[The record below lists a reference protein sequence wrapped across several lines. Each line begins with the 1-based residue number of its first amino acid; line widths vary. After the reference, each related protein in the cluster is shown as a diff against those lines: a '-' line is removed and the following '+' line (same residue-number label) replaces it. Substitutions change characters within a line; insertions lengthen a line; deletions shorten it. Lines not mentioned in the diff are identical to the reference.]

1 MTLYWPRR
9 LLSPRKVTAE
19 PVYATSSGGR
29 SLTAV
34 EQIVATD
41 AGYWSIVLDE
51 IPVAG
56 PDRKKVWRA
65 MSVLLEG
72 RLNTCAV
79 PIYDYEAP
87 WPTGSAFG
95 DYTGIPFSDGALF
108 SDDGGFQQPVITAT
122 VQSAVSLGA
131 VTVAINVVSG
141 GVLSIGDHFSVA
153 NQLYRI
159 KGITSVAGAVTT
171 VTVWPPV
178 RVAMTAGQVAEFD
191 DPRQLCRLA
200 TDGEMMSGAD
210 DYAGRTLARVN
221 FVEALPDAP
230 S

>member
-9 LLSPRKVTAE
+9 LLAPRKVTAE
-19 PVYATSSGGR
+19 PVYATASGGR

-56 PDRKKVWRA
+56 AVRKKVWRA

-72 RLNTCAV
+72 RMNTCAV

-87 WPTGSAFG
+87 WPVGADYG
-95 DYTGIPFSDGALF
+95 DYTGIPFSDSALF

-122 VQSAVSLGA
+122 IQSAVSLGA
-131 VTVAINVVSG
+131 VTVPITVVSG
-141 GVLSIGDHFSVA
+141 AALEVPNHFSVA

-159 KGITSVAGAVTT
+159 KSITSVVGTLTT
-171 VTVWPPV
+171 VKVWPPV
-178 RVAMTAGQVAEFD
+178 RVAMTAGADAEFD

-230 S
+230 A

>member
-9 LLSPRKVTAE
+9 LLAPRKVTPE

-29 SLTAV
+29 SITAV

-51 IPVAG
+51 IPVAS
-56 PDRKKVWRA
+56 PAQKKVWRA

-79 PIYDYEAP
+79 PIYDDQAP
-87 WPTGSAFG
+87 WPTGLEFE
-95 DYTGIPFSDGALF
+95 DFTGIPFSDGVLF
-108 SDDGGFQQPVITAT
+108 SDDGGFQQPVISAT

-131 VTVAINVVSG
+131 ITVAINVVSG
-141 GVLSIGDHFSVA
+141 GALSIGDHFSVD
-153 NQLYRI
+153 NELYRI
-159 KGITSVAGAVTT
+159 KGLVSVVGTVTT
-171 VTVWPPV
+171 VKVWPPV
-178 RVAMTAGQVAEFD
+178 TVAMTAGQVAEFD
-191 DPRQLCRLA
+191 DPRQMCRLA
-200 TDGEMMSGAD
+200 SDGEMMSAPD

-221 FVEALPDAP
+221 FVQAKPDAP
-230 S
+230 A

>member
-9 LLSPRKVTAE
+9 LLSPRKVTPE

-51 IPVAG
+51 IPLVSAAQ
-56 PDRKKVWRA
+56 KKVWRA
-65 MSVLLEG
+65 ISVLLEG
-72 RLNTCAV
+72 RYGTIAV
-79 PIYDYEAP
+79 PIYDYGAP
-87 WPTGSAFG
+87 WPTAAQSEI
-95 DYTGIPFSDGALF
+95 TGIPFSDQSLF
-108 SDDGGFQQPVITAT
+108 SDESGFSQPQISAT
-122 VQSAVSLGA
+122 VNADVLLGA
-131 VTVAINVVSG
+131 ATVEINLVYG
-141 GVLSIGDHFSVA
+141 AVLEAGQHFSVV

-159 KGITSVAGAVTT
+159 KSITSVVGAVTT
-171 VTVWPPV
+171 LTVWPPV
-178 RVAMTAGQVAEFD
+178 RVAMTAGGVAEFD

-230 S
+230 A

>member
-9 LLSPRKVTAE
+9 LLAPRKVTAE

-56 PDRKKVWRA
+56 AVRKKVWRA

-72 RLNTCAV
+72 RMNTCAV

-87 WPTGSAFG
+87 WPSGGTYA
-95 DYTGIPFSDGALF
+95 DLPGIPFSDGALF
-108 SDDGGFQQPVITAT
+108 SDDTGFAQPAITAT
-122 VQSAVSLGA
+122 VQSAVALGA
-131 VTVAINVVSG
+131 VTVPINLTNG
-141 GVLSIGDHFSVA
+141 GPLEVPNHFSVE
-153 NQLYRI
+153 NRLYRI
-159 KGITSVAGAVTT
+159 KSITSVVGTLTT
-171 VTVWPPV
+171 VKVWPPV
-178 RVAMTAGQVAEFD
+178 RVAMTAGQTAEFD

-200 TDGEMMSGAD
+200 TDGEMMSAPD

-230 S
+230 A